1 MPLKLNNTENTMNT
15 GIQLEPRVAT
25 VLGALI
31 ADSAALGL
39 HWLYDP
45 ARVAQIEKTKGLVF
59 LPSDANDYVETKGY
73 FAHGGK
79 TAGDSS
85 GYGEL
90 CLLMLRHFAQHA
102 QFDRVAYQ
110 TEYRGYFGPGGSYV
124 GYVDS
129 PTRLTLQ
136 TLLPLKPEEF
146 PENSGADDD
155 QFAALA
161 TLPAVVAA
169 HTGSQDALKTE
180 IERIVRITNNNDT
193 AVAAA
198 QYAGCVLFEVLNGKS
213 IIQALTAAL
222 PHAGEKLKPLVE
234 EAMQTKTLDSAAIAK
249 RFGTACHV
257 LEGLPIIVHIA
268 QHAPNYRTA
277 IEENIRIGGDSCGR
291 SIMLGAIMAAYA
303 TQQAKHVSSIPL
315 EWVARYRKLSIAADA
330 CERLSRQ

>member
-1 MPLKLNNTENTMNT
+1 MNS
-15 GIQLEPRVAT
+15 GIQLEPRVAA

-45 ARVAQIEKTKGLVF
+45 ARIAQIEKIKGLVF
-59 LPSDANDYVETKGY
+59 LQPEANDYAETKGY

-90 CLLMLRHFAQHA
+90 CLLMLRHLAQHG

-110 TEYRGYFGPGGSYV
+110 TEYRSHFGPGGAYI

-129 PTRLTLQ
+129 PTRQTLQ

-169 HTGSQDALKTE
+169 HTGPQNALKTE
-180 IERIVRITNNNDT
+180 IERIVRITNDNDT

-198 QYAGCVLFEVLNGKS
+198 QYAGCVLFEVFNGKS

-234 EAMQTKTLDSAAIAK
+234 EALQSSTLDSAAIAK
-249 RFGTACHV
+249 RFGSACHV

-268 QHAPNYRTA
+268 QHAPDYRTA
-277 IEENIRIGGDSCGR
+277 IAENIRIGGDSCGR
-291 SIMLGAIMAAYA
+291 AIMLGAIMAAYA
-303 TQQAKHVSSIPL
+303 AQQTKLSAAIPL
-315 EWVARYRKLSIAADA
+315 EWIARYRKLPIAADA
-330 CERLSRQ
+330 CAQLSRQ